1 MSYTLKFHSKS
12 SYRGGVFIFGFNP
25 FSHHMSDKL
34 VMLYLQLLVTT
45 NLFEKQSE
53 YE

>member
-1 MSYTLKFHSKS
+1 ME
-12 SYRGGVFIFGFNP
+12 VFFVFGFYSLSP
-25 FSHHMSDKL
+25 HMSDKL

-45 NLFEKQSE
+45 NLFEKQSG